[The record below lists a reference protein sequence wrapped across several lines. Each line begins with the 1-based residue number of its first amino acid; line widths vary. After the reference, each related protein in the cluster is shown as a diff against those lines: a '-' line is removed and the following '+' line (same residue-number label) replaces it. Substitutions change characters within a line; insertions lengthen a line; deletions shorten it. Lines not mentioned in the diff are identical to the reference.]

1 MKRELGREQGR
12 NILREKLAAG
22 ATAAA
27 SGFGAA
33 AIESGGEASA
43 ASEAGA
49 AENRRGQSAA
59 AENGAG
65 PPEAN
70 ASGPAGDKRRLGGRR
85 KRLPAL
91 AASLALL
98 GGLLAGCGAQSP
110 SAEAGD
116 GGAPQGDVTLV
127 IGAYS
132 VVKDSVQ
139 DIIPLFQQKW
149 KAETGQTVAFEESYE
164 ASGTQARAIVGG
176 FEADVTL
183 LSLEGDIDKLTKA
196 GLVSENWQDKPAKG
210 MITRSVAVIGTR
222 EGNPLG
228 IRSFADLAKPG
239 VKVLYPNPKTSG
251 GAQWDINA
259 IYGAGLKE
267 SERETGRKDPAFA
280 KAFLQSVHANIESLD
295 KSGRASMA
303 AFEYGVGDALVTYEN
318 ELVARIKQGAT
329 YEVVVP
335 DDTILIENPA
345 AVVDENVDKHGT
357 RDVAEAFLDFLWSPQ
372 AQRVFAENGFRPTE
386 PSVYSEFKADYPEP
400 PGLFDIGYLGGW
412 SEVREKLY
420 SKRGVW
426 YEVLAGVR

>member
-1 MKRELGREQGR
+1 MTRKDIQQKVKAG
-12 NILREKLAAG
+12 LRADRD
-22 ATAAA
+22 
-27 SGFGAA
+27 
-33 AIESGGEASA
+33 
-43 ASEAGA
+43 
-49 AENRRGQSAA
+49 NSAA
-59 AENGAG
+59 AFAQKTRE
-65 PPEAN
+65 
-70 ASGPAGDKRRLGGRR
+70 SGRALPL
-85 KRLPAL
+85 KRLPTL
-91 AASLALL
+91 LGVLALL
-98 GGLLAGCGAQSP
+98 GSLLAGCAGSGSAEEDGSGAQ
-110 SAEAGD
+110 
-116 GGAPQGDVTLV
+116 APKGDVTLV
-127 IGAYS
+127 VGAYS

-149 KAETGQTVAFEESYE
+149 KEETGQTVVFQESYE

-196 GLVSENWQDKPAKG
+196 KLVNEDWKNKPDSG

-280 KAFLQSVHANIESLD
+280 KNFLKAVHANIESLD

-318 ELVARIKQGAT
+318 ELLARIAKGAK

-345 AVVDENVDKHGT
+345 AVVDANVDKHGT
-357 RDVAEAFLDFLWSPQ
+357 REVAEAFLDFLWSAE
-372 AQRVFAENGFRPTE
+372 AQRVFAENGFRPVDPE
-386 PSVYSEFKADYPEP
+386 VYKEFAKNYPNP
-400 PGLFDIGYLGGW
+400 KGMFDIEYLGGW
-412 SEVREKLY
+412 GEVREELY

-426 YEVLAGVR
+426 YQVLAGV

>member
-1 MKRELGREQGR
+1 MQHAYEY
-12 NILREKLAAG
+12 
-22 ATAAA
+22 
-27 SGFGAA
+27 
-33 AIESGGEASA
+33 GGK
-43 ASEAGA
+43 SE
-49 AENRRGQSAA
+49 
-59 AENGAG
+59 
-65 PPEAN
+65 
-70 ASGPAGDKRRLGGRR
+70 KRRSGKS
-85 KRLPAL
+85 KRWPAVG
-91 AASLALL
+91 ASLALL
-98 GGLLAGCGAQSP
+98 GSLLAGCGPGESTAESAGGTAQ
-110 SAEAGD
+110 
-116 GGAPQGDVTLV
+116 QGDVTLV

-139 DIIPLFQQKW
+139 DIIPLFQEKW
-149 KAETGQTVAFEESYE
+149 KEETGQTVTFEESYE

-196 GLVSENWQDKPAKG
+196 GLVNENWKEKPDGG

-228 IRSFADLAKPG
+228 IKSFADLAKPG

-267 SERETGRKDPAFA
+267 SERENGQKDPAFA
-280 KAFLQSVHANIESLD
+280 KKFLESVHANIESLD

-318 ELVARIKQGAT
+318 ELVARIKQGAK

-345 AVVDENVDKHGT
+345 AVVDANVDKHGT
-357 RDVAEAFLDFLWSPQ
+357 REVAEAFLDFLWSAE
-372 AQRVFAENGFRPTE
+372 AQQVFAENGFRPTD
-386 PSVYSEFKADYPEP
+386 PAVYAKFEKDYPVP
-400 PGLFDIGYLGGW
+400 LGLFDIEYLGGW
-412 SEVREKLY
+412 SEVRETLY
-420 SKRGVW
+420 SKRGIW
-426 YEVLAGVR
+426 YQVLAGI

>member
-1 MKRELGREQGR
+1 MERGHEKRMY
-12 NILREKLAAG
+12 
-22 ATAAA
+22 
-27 SGFGAA
+27 A
-33 AIESGGEASA
+33 AIVEPDRYLSLQRAATTPNGTSKSGR
-43 ASEAGA
+43 AG
-49 AENRRGQSAA
+49 
-59 AENGAG
+59 
-65 PPEAN
+65 
-70 ASGPAGDKRRLGGRR
+70 KL
-85 KRLPAL
+85 KRLSAV

-98 GGLLAGCGAQSP
+98 VSLLVGCGPGESTAESVGGTAQ
-110 SAEAGD
+110 
-116 GGAPQGDVTLV
+116 QGDVTLV

-149 KAETGQTVAFEESYE
+149 KEETGQTVTFEESYE

-196 GLVSENWQDKPAKG
+196 GLVSENWKEKPDGG

-228 IRSFADLAKPG
+228 LKSFADLAKPG

-267 SERETGRKDPAFA
+267 SERETGQKDPAFA
-280 KAFLQSVHANIESLD
+280 KQFLESVHANIESLD

-318 ELVARIKQGAT
+318 ELVARIKQGAK
-329 YEVVVP
+329 YEIVVP

-345 AVVDENVDKHGT
+345 AVVDANVDKHGT
-357 RDVAEAFLDFLWSPQ
+357 REVAEAFLDFLWSSE
-372 AQRVFAENGFRPTE
+372 AQQVFAENGFRPTDQA
-386 PSVYSEFKADYPEP
+386 VYAKFEQDYPVP
-400 PGLFDIGYLGGW
+400 PGLFDIKYLGGW
-412 SEVREKLY
+412 SEVRETLY
-420 SKRGVW
+420 SKRGIW
-426 YEVLAGVR
+426 YQVLAGI